1 MFIDFFKAYLS
12 VGIYNAYGW
21 FYEGKI
27 ILNLVEVD
35 FVEKQD
41 QVVMFVGVTNDDDK
55 QVVNSLEATGYDVVV
70 KDFSQSFDSLY
81 SDIFESEVH
90 AVVINEIASEYATAY
105 DFLKFLANRVNCAV
119 LFVGKSHDVVKEV
132 LALELGADDYMTY
145 PIYSGVLIARL
156 RNAIKSHYT
165 SEQKKDLEIRYPGLV
180 VNLSQYKVEIDGEII
195 KMPPKELELLYLLAS
210 NPNIVYTREKLLD
223 IIWGYEL
230 DVGSRTVDVHV
241 KRLRDKI
248 EKDSN
253 VWQIATVWSVGYRF
267 ELKDSYN
274 AQTIE

>member
-27 ILNLVEVD
+27 ILNSVEVD